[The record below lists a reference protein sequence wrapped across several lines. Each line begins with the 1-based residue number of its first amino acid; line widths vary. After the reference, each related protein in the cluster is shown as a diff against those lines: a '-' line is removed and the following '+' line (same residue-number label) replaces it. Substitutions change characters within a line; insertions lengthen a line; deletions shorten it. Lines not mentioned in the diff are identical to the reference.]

1 MWKLYLILFA
11 IIVGAIAGK
20 ILAILYI

>member
-11 IIVGAIAGK
+11 IIAGAIAGK
-20 ILAILYI
+20 VLAILYI

>member
-1 MWKLYLILFA
+1 MWRLYLILFA
-11 IIVGAIAGK
+11 IIVGGIAGK